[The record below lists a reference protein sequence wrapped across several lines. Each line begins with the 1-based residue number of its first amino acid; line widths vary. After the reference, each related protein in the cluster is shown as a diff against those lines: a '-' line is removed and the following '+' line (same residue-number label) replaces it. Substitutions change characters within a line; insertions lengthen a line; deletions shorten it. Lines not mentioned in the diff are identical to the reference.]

1 MRWRKASGGG
11 ETYCEVLDVLAAVV
25 LVDRVCDPDNNVA
38 VTSVR
43 QDSDPRLRGCH
54 PYQTEEEE
62 DRGGRFHLRCSL
74 FTPPNPFV
82 AHHVRAIDDCLRLG
96 SSQ

>member
-1 MRWRKASGGG
+1 MRWRKASEGG

-43 QDSDPRLRGCH
+43 
-54 PYQTEEEE
+54 
-62 DRGGRFHLRCSL
+62 
-74 FTPPNPFV
+74 
-82 AHHVRAIDDCLRLG
+82 
-96 SSQ
+96 